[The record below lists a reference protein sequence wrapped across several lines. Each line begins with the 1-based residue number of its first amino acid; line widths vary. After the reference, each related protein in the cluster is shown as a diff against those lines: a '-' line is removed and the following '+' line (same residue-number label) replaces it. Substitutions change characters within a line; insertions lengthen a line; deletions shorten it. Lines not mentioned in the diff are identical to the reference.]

1 MTLKTRE
8 SEESPIVQGENESI
22 AYTLDITKWGSS
34 PTNITMKVE
43 DEDGSDVTAAT
54 TTGSITTPTTK
65 TILLKE
71 LYNLTVQEEYRV
83 EVQFDIADIGTIE
96 AYFRVIAGE

>member
-8 SEESPIVQGENESI
+8 AEESPIVQGENESI
-22 AYTLDITKWGSS
+22 AYTIDITKWGDT

-43 DEDGSDVTAAT
+43 DSDGTDVTATT
-54 TTGSITTPTTK
+54 TTGSITTPTTT

-71 LYNLTVQEEYRV
+71 LYNLDTQSEYRV
-83 EVQFDIADIGTIE
+83 EVQFDITSVGTAE
-96 AYFRVIAGE
+96 MYFRVIGEA